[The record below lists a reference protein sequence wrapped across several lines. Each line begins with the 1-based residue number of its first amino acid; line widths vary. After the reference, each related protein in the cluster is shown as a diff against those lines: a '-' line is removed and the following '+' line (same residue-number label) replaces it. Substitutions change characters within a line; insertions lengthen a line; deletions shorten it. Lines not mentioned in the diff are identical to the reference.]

1 MFSGWSPFIWLAVTL
16 VPFLLLKRWI
26 NRHVQGLSLLLVGD
40 NDLAMFLYFVLFLPG
55 ILLHELSHWLMAK
68 LLRVRTGKI
77 SIWPSKRRAGRQM
90 RLGSVKVGR
99 ADPVRNSLIG
109 LAPLLSGTLV
119 ILLIGDWILGL
130 NTIGDIFLSGEW
142 PALWEGLVAY
152 VHVPDFWLWLYLIFA
167 VSNAMLPS
175 ETDRQSWRP
184 VLIFWGGVAVLLYF
198 VGWVPQVPEA
208 MAEWFLIVIGYLTY
222 VFGLTIAVDV
232 IFIVI
237 IAVLERLLMTLR
249 KVRVEY

>member
-1 MFSGWSPFIWLAVTL
+1 MFGDWSPFIWLAITL
-16 VPFLLLKRWI
+16 VLLLFLKRWI

-68 LLRVRTGKI
+68 LLGVRTGKV
-77 SIWPSKRRAGRQM
+77 SIWPSQRKAGRQM

-99 ADPVRNSLIG
+99 TDPVRNSLIG
-109 LAPLLSGTLV
+109 LAPLLSGILV
-119 ILLIGDWILGL
+119 IFLIGDWILGL
-130 NTIGDIFLSGEW
+130 SAIGAIFLSGEW
-142 PALWEGLVAY
+142 STLWGGLVAY
-152 VHVPDFWLWLYLIFA
+152 VQVPDFWLWLYLIFA

-184 VLIFWGGVAVLLYF
+184 VLIFWGVVAVLLYL
-198 VGWVPQVPEA
+198 VGWVPQIPDA
-208 MAEWFLIVIGYLTY
+208 IAEWFLTAIGYLAY
-222 VFGLTIAVDV
+222 AFGLTVVVDV
-232 IFIVI
+232 VFIVI

-249 KVRVEY
+249 GVRVEY

>member
-1 MFSGWSPFIWLAVTL
+1 MFGDWSPFIWLIITL
-16 VPFLLLKRWI
+16 VPLLLLKRWI
-26 NRHVQGLSLLLVGD
+26 NRHVQGLGLLLVGD
-40 NDLAMFLYFVLFLPG
+40 NDLAMLLYFVLFLPG

-68 LLRVRTGKI
+68 LLGVKTGKI
-77 SIWPSKRRAGRQM
+77 SIWPSRTRTGRQM

-99 ADPVRNSLIG
+99 ADPIRSSLIG

-130 NTIGDIFLSGEW
+130 NAIGGILLSGEW
-142 PALWEGLVAY
+142 PRLWQGLVTY
-152 VHVPDFWLWLYLIFA
+152 VQVPDFWLWLYLIFA

-184 VLIFWGGVAVLLYF
+184 VLIFWGGVVVLLYF
-198 VGWVPQVPEA
+198 VGWVPQVPESVA
-208 MAEWFLIVIGYLTY
+208 DWFLTAIGYLAY
-222 VFGLTIAVDV
+222 VFGLTIGVDV

-249 KVRVEY
+249 RARVEY

>member
-1 MFSGWSPFIWLAVTL
+1 MFGDWSPFIWLVVTL
-16 VPFLLLKRWI
+16 VLLLLLKRWI

-68 LLRVRTGKI
+68 LLGVRTGKI
-77 SIWPSKRRAGRQM
+77 SIWPSKRRAGHQM

-130 NTIGDIFLSGEW
+130 SAIGDIFLSGEW
-142 PALWEGLVAY
+142 PRLWEGLATY
-152 VHVPDFWLWLYLIFA
+152 VQVPDFWLWLYLIFA

-175 ETDRQSWRP
+175 ETDRQSWQP
-184 VLIFWGGVAVLLYF
+184 VLIFWGGVVGLLYF

-208 MAEWFLIVIGYLTY
+208 IADWLLTAIGYLAY
-222 VFGLTIAVDV
+222 AFGLTIAVDV

-237 IAVLERLLMTLR
+237 IAILERLLMTL
-249 KVRVEY
+249 KGARVEY

>member
-1 MFSGWSPFIWLAVTL
+1 MFSDWSPFIWLAVTL
-16 VPFLLLKRWI
+16 VPLLLLKRWI

-55 ILLHELSHWLMAK
+55 ILLHELSNWLMAK
-68 LLRVRTGKI
+68 LLGVRTGKI
-77 SIWPSKRRAGRQM
+77 SIWPSTRRTGRQM

-109 LAPLLSGTLV
+109 LAPLLSGTLT

-130 NTIGDIFLSGEW
+130 SSIGDIFLSGEW
-142 PALWEGLVAY
+142 PRLWRGLVTY
-152 VHVPDFWLWLYLIFA
+152 IQVPDFWLWLYLIFA

-184 VLIFWGGVAVLLYF
+184 VLIFWGGVAGLFYF

-208 MAEWFLIVIGYLTY
+208 VADWFLTAIGYLAY
-222 VFGLTIAVDV
+222 AFGLTVAVDV
-232 IFIVI
+232 IFITI
-237 IAVLERLLMTLR
+237 IAILERLLMTL
-249 KVRVEY
+249 KGARVEY

>member
-1 MFSGWSPFIWLAVTL
+1 
-16 VPFLLLKRWI
+16 
-26 NRHVQGLSLLLVGD
+26 
-40 NDLAMFLYFVLFLPG
+40 
-55 ILLHELSHWLMAK
+55 
-68 LLRVRTGKI
+68 
-77 SIWPSKRRAGRQM
+77 M

-119 ILLIGDWILGL
+119 ILLISDWILGL
-130 NTIGDIFLSGEW
+130 SAIGDILLSGEW
-142 PALWEGLVAY
+142 PGLWQGLATY
-152 VHVPDFWLWLYLIFA
+152 VQVPDFWLWLYLIFA

-184 VLIFWGGVAVLLYF
+184 VLIFLCGVALLLYL

-208 MAEWFLIVIGYLTY
+208 IADWFLAAIGYLAY
-222 VFGLTIAVDV
+222 IFGLTIGVDV
-232 IFIVI
+232 IFVVI

-249 KVRVEY
+249 RVRVEY

>member
-1 MFSGWSPFIWLAVTL
+1 MFSEWSPFVWLAITL
-16 VPFLLLKRWI
+16 VPLILLKRWI
-26 NRHVQGLSLLLVGD
+26 NRHVQGLSLLLLGD

-68 LLRVRTGKI
+68 LLGVKTGKM
-77 SIWPSKRRAGRQM
+77 SIWPSRRKAGRQM

-130 NTIGDIFLSGEW
+130 STVGDIFLSGEW
-142 PALWEGLVAY
+142 PRLWDGLVTY
-152 VHVPDFWLWLYLIFA
+152 VQVPDFWLWLYLIFA

-175 ETDRQSWRP
+175 ETDRQSWRL
-184 VLIFWGGVAVLLYF
+184 VLIFWGAVAVLLYF

-208 MAEWFLIVIGYLTY
+208 VADWLLTAIGYLAY

-237 IAVLERLLMTLR
+237 IAILERLLMTLR
-249 KVRVEY
+249 RARVEY

>member
-1 MFSGWSPFIWLAVTL
+1 MFGDWSPFIWLVITL
-16 VPFLLLKRWI
+16 VPLLFLKRWI
-26 NRHVQGLSLLLVGD
+26 NRHVQGLSLLVVGD
-40 NDLAMFLYFVLFLPG
+40 NYMAMFLYFVLFLPG

-68 LLRVRTGKI
+68 LLGVRTGKI

-109 LAPLLSGTLV
+109 LAPLLSGILV

-130 NTIGDIFLSGEW
+130 SAMGDILLSGEW
-142 PALWEGLVAY
+142 PRLWQGLVAY
-152 VHVPDFWLWLYLIFA
+152 IHVPDFWLWLYLIFA

-184 VLIFWGGVAVLLYF
+184 VLIFLGVIAGLLYLA
-198 VGWVPQVPEA
+198 GLVPHIPEA
-208 MAEWFLIVIGYLTY
+208 IADWLLTAIGYLAY
-222 VFGLTIAVDV
+222 AFGLTIAVDV

-237 IAVLERLLMTLR
+237 IAFLEKLLMTL
-249 KVRVEY
+249 KGARVEY